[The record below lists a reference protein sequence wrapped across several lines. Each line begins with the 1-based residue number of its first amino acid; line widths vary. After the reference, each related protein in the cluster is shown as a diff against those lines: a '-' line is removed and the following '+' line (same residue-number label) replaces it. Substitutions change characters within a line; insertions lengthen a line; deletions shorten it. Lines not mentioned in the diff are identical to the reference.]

1 MFSAEN
7 LACFDN
13 PLTSQSASDRYTF
26 RMRRLLA
33 ITLLIAFFAPSAASA
48 LTAIAIDS
56 EAGLPPCCR
65 SHGAHHCEMRHW
77 MLRQADSRAPLAAPA
92 PCPFYPV
99 AATAPQT
106 VSFALGT
113 APQFATRFHR
123 AAAPQADS
131 RRAAHRFA
139 ISVLTTRGP
148 PDLRA

>member
-33 ITLLIAFFAPSAASA
+33 ITLLIAFFAPAAA
-48 LTAIAIDS
+48 LSLTTTDS

-65 SHGAHHCEMRHW
+65 SHGAHHCAMRHSI
-77 MLRQADSRAPLAAPA
+77 LRQADSRAPLAAPG

-113 APQFATRFHR
+113 APQFAARFHR
-123 AAAPQADS
+123 GAAPQAEPP
-131 RRAAHRFA
+131 RAAHRFA
-139 ISVLTTRGP
+139 ISVPTTRGP
-148 PDLRA
+148 PDLHA